1 MGKKLRFVM
10 VGAALALVG
19 SFNGLGAQEK
29 GPETVVL
36 SGSPLGSV
44 TFQHAAH
51 QELTDCSTCHHESR
65 PEKPLTAE
73 HQACTDCHV
82 KEPVAPM
89 TTSTRDAFHDQ
100 TAKAGTCV
108 GCHVQAAAEGKTV
121 PTKCTDC
128 HKKGTD

>member
-1 MGKKLRFVM
+1 MGKTLRIVM
-10 VGAALALVG
+10 TAAALALVG
-19 SFNGLGAQEK
+19 SFQGLSAQEN

-51 QELTDCSTCHHESR
+51 QALTDCSTCHHESR
-65 PEKPLTAE
+65 PEKPLTSE
-73 HQACTDCHV
+73 HEACTSCHT

-89 TTSTRDAFHDQ
+89 TTSIRDAFHDQ

-108 GCHVQAAAEGKTV
+108 DCHVQAAAEGKTV
-121 PTKCTDC
+121 PAKCADC
-128 HKKGTD
+128 HKRGTE